1 MITDGEKWHYLSVR
15 SLSALLRGITSNQ
28 NEDFYCLYCF
38 HSYRTD
44 NKLKKYERVCH
55 KHDYCY
61 IETPNKNSKILRYNH
76 GKKSLKASFTVYI
89 INTILKNLTQRK
101 KLSMNLKA
109 RQCFKIFIW

>member
-1 MITDGEKWHYLSVR
+1 MKTFTVYTVFIHIAQII
-15 SLSALLRGITSNQ
+15 SLKNM
-28 NEDFYCLYCF
+28 
-38 HSYRTD
+38 
-44 NKLKKYERVCH
+44 KH

-61 IETPNKNSKILRYNH
+61 IETPNKNNKILRYNH

-101 KLSMNLKA
+101 KLSMNLQA